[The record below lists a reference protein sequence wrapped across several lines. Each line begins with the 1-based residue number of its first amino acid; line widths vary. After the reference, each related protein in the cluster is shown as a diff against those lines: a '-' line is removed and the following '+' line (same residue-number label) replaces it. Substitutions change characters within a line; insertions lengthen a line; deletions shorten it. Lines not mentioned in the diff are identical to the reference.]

1 MTLTPKVKVIG
12 NKAGICD
19 GVPSTAAL
27 VLCIFT
33 CNTFFYILGFPNPL
47 KMQILGLVDLSN
59 SKLRFCFNSNLFDLN
74 YSSTHIDMH
83 S

>member
-1 MTLTPKVKVIG
+1 MVNILILKFKCEIVVIL
-12 NKAGICD
+12 GIC
-19 GVPSTAAL
+19 
-27 VLCIFT
+27 T
-33 CNTFFYILGFPNPL
+33 CNTFYYTRIPKPS
-47 KMQILGLVDLSN
+47 KIQILGLVDLSK